1 MSLKALALS
10 LAVTLTAA
18 TAVYSLTNRIA
29 IDHETPQ
36 ICVLSDS
43 TAGQDF
49 KTCMAP
55 PAEHQKSG

>member
-29 IDHETPQ
+29 IDHESPQ

-43 TAGQDF
+43 AAGQDF
-49 KTCMAP
+49 KTCTAP
-55 PAEHQKSG
+55 PAEHQKAG